1 MTDQPTA
8 PQTWD
13 TLPDDPADIP
23 FPIVVGWEAR
33 KIGQANWT
41 AMADSI
47 EALGTWTRYHG
58 DPDWWM
64 PWPTFQSDPTTVDHR
79 LAADVGGHPVIPL
92 PVRWRMGAHGDP
104 IAEFDYI
111 VLHLHRDGSVTWHD
125 ELAAAQMATTDAN
138 TAAAEAA
145 RGEG

>member
-1 MTDQPTA
+1 MTSQP
-8 PQTWD
+8 PQPWD

-23 FPIVVGWEAR
+23 FPIVVGWEDRMAST
-33 KIGQANWT
+33 IPTEVELHAWT
-41 AMADSI
+41 NHATP
-47 EALGTWTRYHG
+47 E
-58 DPDWWM
+58 WWM
-64 PWPTFQSDPTTVDHR
+64 PWPTLQPDPTTVDHR

-111 VLHLHRDGSVTWHD
+111 VLHLHRDGSVTWQD
-125 ELAAAQMATTDAN
+125 QLAAQMATTDAN